1 MESLPF
7 DPVSGLLG
15 AARLLRETIS
25 WHVEDGS
32 GHRSGTVGTVLKY
45 ILARTYLLEGVRL
58 SLRPLQDLRALHTP
72 EQAASCGISYRNL
85 ALVLKCLSAMAA
97 ERESLPF
104 GHEARFADLAATLQR
119 DAERMA
125 SSTADAGAK
134 MRGQLLENAQAGRY
148 LFGLD
153 QRGRSKAVKKQSK
166 RDQMRRK
173 RKKGDK
179 AALAPGPWSA

>member
-1 MESLPF
+1 MIVESLPL

-25 WHVEDGS
+25 WHVGDGS
-32 GHRSGTVGTVLKY
+32 GHRSGSVGTVLKY
-45 ILARTYLLEGVRL
+45 ILARTHLLEGVRL

-72 EQAASCGISYRNL
+72 EQAASCGISYRNV
-85 ALVLKCLSAMAA
+85 ALVVKCLSAMAA

-119 DAERMA
+119 DAERMV
-125 SSTADAGAK
+125 ADAGAE
-134 MRGQLLENAQAGRY
+134 MRGQRLENARAGRY

-153 QRGRSKAVKKQSK
+153 QRGRSKALEKQSK
-166 RDQMRRK
+166 RDQQRRK
-173 RKKGDK
+173 RKEGEK
-179 AALAPGPWSA
+179 ASLAPGPRSA